1 MTDQNRARPSIDL
14 DELERQLREAAGPRA
29 APAPSPASSQSP
41 KEDPLAELARI
52 VGSDDPYRSFWP
64 QGGNVPSSSQGGKGS
79 PQMAPPRSAPGQQE
93 PFEDELAALARNGGR
108 SYEDPLSPEMQQ
120 RAPHAAVQHD
130 DERAYQELASRSV
143 PYDPD
148 QLAPMGDG
156 SETYANDDIDYRGP
170 APRRSRKALVAVI
183 AVLALAGIG
192 VGAAVMGR
200 GTGGIRLAGAP
211 PVITAETGPSKVQ
224 PENPGG
230 TVVPNQDRQIYNKQT
245 TEDTKTAKVVTGE
258 EQPMDVVAA
267 AKRDAPRVVLPSTGA
282 APSAATSTSTSG
294 IAAQAPKPEAQST
307 PGVIPGLG
315 EPRRVKTV
323 SVRPDGS
330 VIDGQTGEPAAP
342 PAGARLMSVTQASSL
357 PTPAAAPT
365 AEATAPKPDAAPTRT
380 ASTTTTSGPTPVPA
394 PRPRT
399 ETTGS
404 TPTTTAAVP
413 AAPAPKPAAPRVTTT
428 QAQPTQVASTQPI
441 VPQPVEQS
449 AASGSGGW
457 AVQLAGSPS
466 EPEAKSTATRLQA
479 RFSSELG
486 GAAPSVVK
494 ADVNGKTLYR
504 VRVLGMTKDDATALC
519 SRLVAAG
526 GVCFVAKS

>member
-52 VGSDDPYRSFWP
+52 VGSDDPYRAYWP
-64 QGGNVPSSSQGGKGS
+64 QGGNAQSSSQGGKGS
-79 PQMAPPRSAPGQQE
+79 PQTAPPRSAPRGSRSRSRTNSLHW
-93 PFEDELAALARNGGR
+93 PAMAAR

-380 ASTTTTSGPTPVPA
+380 ASTTTTSGPNSGARLHRVPARRRPARPRRRRPPSLRLPRPSLPRPASPRRRPSRRRLPPPSRSFPSQSSSPPQADPAAGPSSSPVLRRSPRRRA
-394 PRPRT
+394 PRP
-399 ETTGS
+399 GS
-404 TPTTTAAVP
+404 RPASRRSLAA
-413 AAPAPKPAAPRVTTT
+413 RRHR
-428 QAQPTQVASTQPI
+428 
-441 VPQPVEQS
+441 
-449 AASGSGGW
+449 W
-457 AVQLAGSPS
+457 
-466 EPEAKSTATRLQA
+466 
-479 RFSSELG
+479 
-486 GAAPSVVK
+486 
-494 ADVNGKTLYR
+494 
-504 VRVLGMTKDDATALC
+504 
-519 SRLVAAG
+519 
-526 GVCFVAKS
+526 

>member
-64 QGGNVPSSSQGGKGS
+64 QGGNAPSSSQGGKGS

-267 AKRDAPRVVLPSTGA
+267 AKRDAPRVVLPST
-282 APSAATSTSTSG
+282 
-294 IAAQAPKPEAQST
+294 
-307 PGVIPGLG
+307 
-315 EPRRVKTV
+315 EPRRPPP
-323 SVRPDGS
+323 RPPRRRAS
-330 VIDGQTGEPAAP
+330 PR
-342 PAGARLMSVTQASSL
+342 RLPSPKPSPRRASSL
-357 PTPAAAPT
+357 
-365 AEATAPKPDAAPTRT
+365 
-380 ASTTTTSGPTPVPA
+380 ASVS
-394 PRPRT
+394 
-399 ETTGS
+399 
-404 TPTTTAAVP
+404 
-413 AAPAPKPAAPRVTTT
+413 
-428 QAQPTQVASTQPI
+428 
-441 VPQPVEQS
+441 
-449 AASGSGGW
+449 
-457 AVQLAGSPS
+457 LAG
-466 EPEAKSTATRLQA
+466 
-479 RFSSELG
+479 
-486 GAAPSVVK
+486 
-494 ADVNGKTLYR
+494 
-504 VRVLGMTKDDATALC
+504 
-519 SRLVAAG
+519 
-526 GVCFVAKS
+526 